1 MGTPGRLCKP
11 VDAKRLSWRL
21 SQEPEAMLP
30 ARRLFGVV
38 CAVVLPIAPAAA
50 QGWIEHPR
58 GAIEKVRSAVQ
69 VTVTGRAARVT
80 VEEWFRNGGALL
92 DEASY
97 LYPLPGEAV
106 FSDFSLWQGDRE
118 LKGEPM
124 DAAQAR
130 AIYEEIVRRKRDPA
144 LIELAGHGLLRARV
158 FPIGAGETRKI
169 TLRYTQMLDRVGDAW
184 RFRYTAGTGAGAA
197 ASSSF
202 RMQVDS
208 AARFGDPY
216 SPTHRLST
224 SRSDDRILLTLAD
237 SNTRGDLELFL
248 PLTRNLVG
256 MSLVT
261 SQPVGEDGFFMLL
274 LAPGRTETPSLRR
287 DLVAVLD
294 VSGSMSGDKLDQAK
308 AALAQLLGTL
318 RSGDRF
324 RVVTFGSG
332 VRRYAVGWTDVS
344 ADNVRAAQEWVRRV
358 DTDGGTNIAGALTE
372 AFAEPPADGRLG
384 VVVFL
389 TDGMATVG
397 ETDPERIADQAERGR
412 GPFRV
417 FAFGIGYDV
426 NTYLLDRLT
435 ERARGVTEYIR
446 PGGDIEQAVG
456 SLAAKVASPVLT
468 DLAVR
473 ADGVELYDLQPHTL
487 PDLFGGDELVVF
499 GRYRG
504 AGSPKG
510 VPDGPGE
517 RVVTVTGRRS
527 EREERFSTGARFGSE
542 QPGTDYIQQ
551 LWAARK
557 AGALSSDI
565 RLHGQNPEIVNEL
578 KRLALRYGILTE
590 YTSYLVQEPNQVVNN
605 RLMREYRAPAPQD
618 QAGADAVQRSRA
630 EKALSGSLHLE
641 AVVVTAA
648 ADSVSARGAAMQ
660 NRTQR
665 IGGRM
670 FVWRDS
676 VWTDIAHGDSLRV
689 VRVVAYSDAYFALL
703 RALPELV
710 QPATLEPAVLVAGR
724 RVSIKIEAGGKTTW
738 TDGELAALVRDFRL

>member
-1 MGTPGRLCKP
+1 
-11 VDAKRLSWRL
+11 
-21 SQEPEAMLP
+21 MLP

-358 DTDGGTNIAGALTE
+358 DTDGGTNIGGALTE

>member
-1 MGTPGRLCKP
+1 M
-11 VDAKRLSWRL
+11 LSV
-21 SQEPEAMLP
+21 
-30 ARRLFGVV
+30 RRLFGVV
-38 CAVVLPIAPAAA
+38 CAVVLPIAPARSAA

-58 GAIEKVRSAVQ
+58 GGIEKVRSAVQ
-69 VTVTGRAARVT
+69 VNVTGRVARVT
-80 VEEWFRNGGALL
+80 VEEWFRNTGALL
-92 DEASY
+92 TEANY

-106 FSDFSLWQGDRE
+106 FSDFSLWQGDQE

-169 TLRYTQMLDRVGDAW
+169 TLRYTQLLDRVGDAW

-197 ASSSF
+197 ASASF

-208 AARFGDPY
+208 GARFGDPY

-224 SRSDDRILLTLAD
+224 TRSDNRIELTLAET
-237 SNTRGDLELFL
+237 SARGDLELFL
-248 PLTRNLVG
+248 PLARSLVG

-261 SQPVGEDGFFMLL
+261 SQPIGEDGFFMLL
-274 LAPGRTETPSLRR
+274 LAPGRSETPSVRR

-294 VSGSMSGDKLDQAK
+294 VSGSMSGDKLEQAK

-324 RVVTFGSG
+324 RVVTFGSS
-332 VRRYAVGWTDVS
+332 VRRYATGWTDVS
-344 ADNVRAAQEWVRRV
+344 GDNVRAAQEWVRRLE
-358 DTDGGTNIAGALTE
+358 TDGGTNIAGALGE
-372 AFAEPPADGRLG
+372 AFAEPPAEGRLG

-397 ETDPERIADQAERGR
+397 ETSPERIADQAERGR

-446 PGGDIEQAVG
+446 PGGDIEQTVA
-456 SLAAKVASPVLT
+456 SLASKIASPVLT
-468 DLAVR
+468 DLALR
-473 ADGVELYDLQPHTL
+473 ADGVELYDLQPHSL

-504 AGSPKG
+504 EGR
-510 VPDGPGE
+510 GE
-517 RVVTVTGRRS
+517 RSVTVAGRRGG
-527 EREERFSTGARFGSE
+527 REERFTTAARFGGE
-542 QPGTDYIQQ
+542 QTAADYVQQ

-565 RLHGQNPEIVNEL
+565 RLHGPNPEMVSEL

-590 YTSYLVQEPNQVVNN
+590 YTSYLVQEPSVVA
-605 RLMREYRAPAPQD
+605 RPMPLQAPAPQD
-618 QAGADAVQRSRA
+618 QAGADAVQRSRR
-630 EKALSGSLHLE
+630 EKALTGSLLLSE
-641 AVVVTAA
+641 VVVTGSA
-648 ADSVSARGAAMQ
+648 ADSLSRGGAATE
-660 NRTQR
+660 NKTRR
-665 IGGRM
+665 AAGRV

-676 VWTDIAHGDSLRV
+676 TWTDIAHGDSLRV
-689 VRVVAYSDAYFALL
+689 VNVAAFSDAYFALL
-703 RALPELV
+703 RALPELM
-710 QPATLEPAVLVAGR
+710 QAATLEPAVLVAGR
-724 RVSIKIEAGGKTTW
+724 RVSIKIGASGKTTW
-738 TDGELAALVRDFRL
+738 TDGELERLVREFHG

>member
-1 MGTPGRLCKP
+1 M
-11 VDAKRLSWRL
+11 V
-21 SQEPEAMLP
+21 P
-30 ARRLFGVV
+30 ALRPFGVV
-38 CAVVLPIAPAAA
+38 CAVVLPPAPPGA
-50 QGWIEHPR
+50 QGWIEPPR

-69 VTVTGRAARVT
+69 VNVTGRVARVT
-80 VEEWFRNGGALL
+80 VEEWFRNTGALL
-92 DEASY
+92 NEATY

-106 FSDFSLWQGDRE
+106 FSDFSLWQGDQE

-158 FPIGAGETRKI
+158 FPIGPGETRKI
-169 TLRYTQMLDRVGDAW
+169 TLRYTQLLDRVGDAW

-197 ASSSF
+197 ASASF
-202 RMQVDS
+202 RVQVDS
-208 AARFGDPY
+208 GARFGDPY

-224 SRSDDRILLTLAD
+224 TRSDNRIELTLAE
-237 SNTRGDLELFL
+237 TGARGDLELFL
-248 PLTRNLVG
+248 PLARTLVG

-261 SQPVGEDGFFMLL
+261 SQPSGEDGFFMLL
-274 LAPGRTETPSLRR
+274 LAPGSAAQAPAVRR

-308 AALAQLLGTL
+308 TALAQLLGTL

-332 VRRYAVGWTDVS
+332 VRRYAARWTDVS
-344 ADNVRAAQEWVRRV
+344 GDNVRAAQEWVRRL
-358 DTDGGTNIAGALTE
+358 DTDGGTNIAGALGE
-372 AFAEPPADGRLG
+372 ALAEPPGEGGLG

-397 ETDPERIADQAERGR
+397 ETNPERIAEQAERDR

-456 SLAAKVASPVLT
+456 SLASKIASPVLT
-468 DLAVR
+468 DLALR
-473 ADGVELYDLQPHTL
+473 AGGVELYDLQPQRL

-504 AGSPKG
+504 AGRE
-510 VPDGPGE
+510 E
-517 RVVTVTGRRS
+517 RSVTVTGRRGGH
-527 EREERFSTGARFGSE
+527 EERFSTAARFGSE
-542 QPGTDYIQQ
+542 QPGADYVQQ

-565 RLHGQNPEIVNEL
+565 RLHGPNPEIVSEL
-578 KRLALRYGILTE
+578 KRLALRYGILTD
-590 YTSYLVQEPNQVVNN
+590 YTSYLVQEPSLVARPMPLQP
-605 RLMREYRAPAPQD
+605 PAPEA
-618 QAGADAVQRSRA
+618 QAGAGAVQRSREA
-630 EKALSGSLHLE
+630 RKLAGSLSLD
-641 AVVVTAA
+641 AIVVTGAVGV
-648 ADSVSARGAAMQ
+648 ADSLAAVPGG
-660 NRTQR
+660 RSDRSQR
-665 IGGRM
+665 IGGRL

-689 VRVVAYSDAYFALL
+689 VNVAAYSDAYFALL

-710 QPATLEPAVLVAGR
+710 RAATLEPAVLVAGR
-724 RVSIKIEAGGKTTW
+724 RVSIKIEGSGKTTW
-738 TDGELAALVRDFRL
+738 TDGELTALVRDFRP